1 VLKAI
6 NIQGRT
12 K

>member
-6 NIQGRT
+6 NIRGRT